1 MAYFLM
7 GSLGSAWLAPVRNAV
22 PLIALVTFVLI
33 LPALGVALV
42 KPSVVGTTA
51 RASSENVRSLGY
63 SIYYTLVNVGSMLGP
78 LLAGW
83 QEEHGAIVNVF
94 RIASVSVLAML
105 FVVLLLF
112 KEPRRLNDAAPPDL
126 AQVGK
131 NFVMELAVAA
141 VSPGWKWLYITIGI
155 ISIIAGIV
163 ALVWPG
169 ETFLVLAAIIGWLL
183 LFYGIVDV
191 VVSIG
196 TRHIQDLWWLQLIVG
211 IAMML
216 LGLWAIAPDNQT
228 VSTWRGTVLLVF
240 WVGIAALMRGI
251 SDIIVGF
258 RVRSAHKALT
268 KLAA

>member
-1 MAYFLM
+1 MTDTVMDDAKEMTSGWGWYLAA
-7 GSLGSAWLAPVRNAV
+7 GIAWVLFSFIVLSFNFRTVWA
-22 PLIALVTFVLI
+22 IAIFFGI
-33 LPALGVALV
+33 GFI
-42 KPSVVGTTA
+42 VG
-51 RASSENVRSLGY
+51 G
-63 SIYYTLVNVGSMLGP
+63 I
-78 LLAGW
+78 
-83 QEEHGAIVNVF
+83 
-94 RIASVSVLAML
+94 
-105 FVVLLLF
+105 
-112 KEPRRLNDAAPPDL
+112 
-126 AQVGK
+126 
-131 NFVMELAVAA
+131 MELAVAA
-141 VSPGWKWLYITIGI
+141 VSPGWEWLYLTIGI